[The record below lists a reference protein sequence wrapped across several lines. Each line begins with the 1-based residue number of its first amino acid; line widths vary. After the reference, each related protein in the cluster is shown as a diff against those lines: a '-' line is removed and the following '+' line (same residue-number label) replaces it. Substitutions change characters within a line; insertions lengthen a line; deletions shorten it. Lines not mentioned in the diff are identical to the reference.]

1 MGDRCQHKEVVREGM
16 DRPHHL
22 HLWQGEEVHR
32 HHSSNNMDKLHLHLN
47 MGNSL
52 PHRWELEV
60 VLHHRSSNNNMA
72 KLHLNQ
78 DRLSQHTDNSRPQ
91 QLNTRADELLHQNLL
106 FLFLRPVEL
115 SNRMATDVHLQR
127 EEEEPL
133 LLRPHLRLDKFAHK
147 SLLCFVRERTFN
159 EIK

>member
-1 MGDRCQHKEVVREGM
+1 MGEEVRHHHSSNST
-16 DRPHHL
+16 DKLHHL
-22 HLWQGEEVHR
+22 HLWQGKEGNR

-106 FLFLRPVEL
+106 FLRPVEL
-115 SNRMATDVHLQR
+115 SNRMATDVH
-127 EEEEPL
+127 
-133 LLRPHLRLDKFAHK
+133 
-147 SLLCFVRERTFN
+147 
-159 EIK
+159 